1 MDITTAR
8 EIIAEFGAE
17 LYRRFLT
24 DSTGGNLS
32 IRIDDTILMTPRFA
46 GARWH
51 WQLKPDQVLVLDLEG
66 NILDGDGEISRE
78 ARVHFTLL
86 QRFYP
91 DATALVHTHPRNIM
105 AFCAAEQPIP
115 SVLECTKPLGTLEL
129 CRYAPS
135 ESQALAE
142 ALLEFML
149 VHKNSLSQNGAIAC
163 MAPRHGLF
171 VLARDIHTGYEV
183 TDRLDGNAF
192 CVLQSGQV
200 GGITPIN
207 QRQTEQIES

>member
-1 MDITTAR
+1 MEIITAR
-8 EIIAEFGAE
+8 EVISEFGAE
-17 LYRRFLT
+17 LYRRCLT

-32 IRIDDTILMTPRFA
+32 IRLDNTIIMTPRFS

-66 NILDGDGEISRE
+66 NIIEGDGEISRE
-78 ARVHFTLL
+78 ARAHFTLL
-86 QRFYP
+86 QHFYP
-91 DATALVHTHPRNIM
+91 EATAFVHTHPRHIM
-105 AFCAAEQPIP
+105 AFCAAEQPMP
-115 SVLECTKPLGTLEL
+115 AVLECTKSFESLEL

-149 VHKNSLSQNGAIAC
+149 SHKNSLSQNGAIAC

-171 VLARDIHTGYEV
+171 VLARDIYTGYEV
-183 TDRLDGNAF
+183 TERLDGNAY
-192 CVLQSGQV
+192 CVLQAKQI
-200 GGITPIN
+200 GGVTPIN
-207 QRQTEQIES
+207 QRTTE

>member
-1 MDITTAR
+1 MEIITAR
-8 EIIAEFGAE
+8 EVISEFGAE
-17 LYRRFLT
+17 LYRRCLT

-32 IRIDDTILMTPRFA
+32 IRLDNTIIMTPRFS

-66 NILDGDGEISRE
+66 NIIEGDGEISRE
-78 ARVHFTLL
+78 ARAHFTLL
-86 QRFYP
+86 QHFYP
-91 DATALVHTHPRNIM
+91 EATAFVHTHPRHIM
-105 AFCAAEQPIP
+105 AFCAAEQPMP
-115 SVLECTKPLGTLEL
+115 AVLECTKSFETLEL

-149 VHKNSLSQNGAIAC
+149 SYKNSLSQNGAIAC

-171 VLARDIHTGYEV
+171 VLARDIYTGYEV
-183 TDRLDGNAF
+183 TERLDGNAY
-192 CVLQSGQV
+192 CVLQAEQI
-200 GGITPIN
+200 GGVTPIN
-207 QRQTEQIES
+207 LRTTE

>member
-51 WQLKPDQVLVLDLEG
+51 WQLKPHQVLVLDLEG

-192 CVLQSGQV
+192 CVLQSGQI
-200 GGITPIN
+200 GGLTSIN
-207 QRQTEQIES
+207 QHAAE

>member
-1 MDITTAR
+1 MEITTAR
-8 EIIAEFGAE
+8 EVIAEFGVE

-32 IRIDDTILMTPRFA
+32 IRIDDSIIMTPRFA

-51 WQLKPDQVLVLDLEG
+51 WKLKPHQVLVLDLEG
-66 NILDGDGEISRE
+66 NIIEGDGEISRE
-78 ARVHFTLL
+78 ARAHFTLL
-86 QRFYP
+86 QHFYP
-91 DATALVHTHPRNIM
+91 EATALVHTHPRHIM
-105 AFCAAEQPIP
+105 SFCAAEQPMP
-115 SVLECTKPLGTLEL
+115 AVLECTKPLGTLEL

-149 VHKNSLSQNGAIAC
+149 SHKNSLSQNGAIAC

-171 VLARDIHTGYEV
+171 VLARDIYTGYEV
-183 TDRLDGNAF
+183 TERLDGNAY
-192 CVLQSGQV
+192 CVLQAEQI
-200 GGITPIN
+200 GGVTPIN
-207 QRQTEQIES
+207 QRTTE

>member
-1 MDITTAR
+1 MEIITAR
-8 EIIAEFGAE
+8 EVISEFGAE
-17 LYRRFLT
+17 LYRRCLT

-32 IRIDDTILMTPRFA
+32 IRLDNTIIMTPRFS

-66 NILDGDGEISRE
+66 NIIEGDGEISRE
-78 ARVHFTLL
+78 ARAHFTLL
-86 QRFYP
+86 QHFYP
-91 DATALVHTHPRNIM
+91 EATAFVHTHPRHIM
-105 AFCAAEQPIP
+105 AFCAAEQPMP
-115 SVLECTKPLGTLEL
+115 AVLECTKSFESLEL

-149 VHKNSLSQNGAIAC
+149 SHKNSLSQNGAIAC

-171 VLARDIHTGYEV
+171 VLARDIYTGYEV
-183 TDRLDGNAF
+183 TERLDGNAY
-192 CVLQSGQV
+192 CVLQAEQI
-200 GGITPIN
+200 GGVTPID
-207 QRQTEQIES
+207 QLKKE

>member
-1 MDITTAR
+1 MEIITAR
-8 EIIAEFGAE
+8 EVISEFGAE
-17 LYRRFLT
+17 LYRRCLT

-32 IRIDDTILMTPRFA
+32 IRLDNTIIMTPRFS

-66 NILDGDGEISRE
+66 NIIEGDGEISRE
-78 ARVHFTLL
+78 ARAHFTLL
-86 QRFYP
+86 QHFYP
-91 DATALVHTHPRNIM
+91 EATAFVHTHPRHIM
-105 AFCAAEQPIP
+105 AFCAAEQPMP
-115 SVLECTKPLGTLEL
+115 AVLECTKSFESLEL

-149 VHKNSLSQNGAIAC
+149 SHKNSLSQNGAIAC

-171 VLARDIHTGYEV
+171 VLARDIYTGYEV
-183 TDRLDGNAF
+183 TERLDDNAY
-192 CVLQSGQV
+192 CVLQAEQI
-200 GGITPIN
+200 GGVTPID
-207 QRQTEQIES
+207 QRTTK

>member
-1 MDITTAR
+1 MEITTAR
-8 EIIAEFGAE
+8 EVIAEFGAE

-32 IRIDDTILMTPRFA
+32 IRIDDTIIMTPRFA

-51 WQLKPDQVLVLDLEG
+51 WQLKPHQVLVLDLDG

-78 ARVHFTLL
+78 ARAHFAIL

-91 DATALVHTHPRNIM
+91 EATTLVHTHPRHIM
-105 AFCAAEQPIP
+105 AFCAAEQPMP
-115 SVLECTKPLGTLEL
+115 AVLECTKPLGTLEF

-135 ESQALAE
+135 ESQALAD
-142 ALLEFML
+142 ALLEYML
-149 VHKNSLSQNGAIAC
+149 VHKNSLNQNGAIAC

-171 VLARDIHTGYEV
+171 VLARDIYTGYEV
-183 TDRLDGNAF
+183 TERLDGNAY
-192 CVLQSGQV
+192 CVLQSGQI
-200 GGITPIN
+200 GGVTPIN
-207 QRQTEQIES
+207 HCQTE

>member
-1 MDITTAR
+1 MEIITAR
-8 EIIAEFGAE
+8 EVISEFGAE
-17 LYRRFLT
+17 LYRRCLT

-32 IRIDDTILMTPRFA
+32 IRLDNTIIMTPRFS

-66 NILDGDGEISRE
+66 NIIEGDGEISRE
-78 ARVHFTLL
+78 ARAHFTLL
-86 QRFYP
+86 QHFYP
-91 DATALVHTHPRNIM
+91 EATAFVHTHPRHIM
-105 AFCAAEQPIP
+105 AFCAAEQPMP
-115 SVLECTKPLGTLEL
+115 AVLECTKSFESLEL

-149 VHKNSLSQNGAIAC
+149 SHKNSLSQNGAIAC

-171 VLARDIHTGYEV
+171 VLARDIYTGYEV
-183 TDRLDGNAF
+183 TERLDGNAY
-192 CVLQSGQV
+192 CVLQAEQI
-200 GGITPIN
+200 GGVTPIN
-207 QRQTEQIES
+207 LRTTE

>member
-1 MDITTAR
+1 MEITTAR
-8 EIIAEFGAE
+8 EVIAEFGAE

-32 IRIDDTILMTPRFA
+32 IHIDDTIIMTPRFA

-51 WQLKPDQVLVLDLEG
+51 WQLKPNQILVLDLEG

-78 ARVHFTLL
+78 ARAHFTLL
-86 QRFYP
+86 QHFYP
-91 DATALVHTHPRNIM
+91 EAAALLHTHPRHIM
-105 AFCAAEQPIP
+105 TFCAAEQPIP
-115 SVLECTKPLGTLEL
+115 AVLECTKSLGTLEL
-129 CRYAPS
+129 CRYTPS

-142 ALLEFML
+142 ALLEFVL

-171 VLARDIHTGYEV
+171 VLARDIYTGYEV
-183 TDRLDGNAF
+183 TERLDGNAF
-192 CVLQSGQV
+192 CVIHAEQI
-200 GGITPIN
+200 GGVTPIN
-207 QRQTEQIES
+207 QSTTE

>member
-1 MDITTAR
+1 MEIITAR
-8 EIIAEFGAE
+8 EVISEFGAE
-17 LYRRFLT
+17 LYRRCLT

-32 IRIDDTILMTPRFA
+32 IRLDNTIIMTPRFS

-66 NILDGDGEISRE
+66 NIIEGDGEISRE
-78 ARVHFTLL
+78 ARAHFTLL
-86 QRFYP
+86 QHFYP
-91 DATALVHTHPRNIM
+91 EATAFVHTHPRHIM
-105 AFCAAEQPIP
+105 AFCAAEQPMP
-115 SVLECTKPLGTLEL
+115 AVLECTKSFESLEL

-149 VHKNSLSQNGAIAC
+149 SHKNSLSQNGAIAC

-171 VLARDIHTGYEV
+171 VLARDIYTGYEV
-183 TDRLDGNAF
+183 TERLDDNAY
-192 CVLQSGQV
+192 CVLQAEQI
-200 GGITPIN
+200 GGVTPIN
-207 QRQTEQIES
+207 LRTTE